1 MEPAQSLLRMQHFGN
16 LSQYMGQ
23 FMDSRHKI
31 MNYRAFPIFRDISG
45 ASIQRMLDCF
55 HVRQAEYAPGS
66 VVREY
71 GGGRRDVGIVT
82 EGTADLVRIDYGGTR
97 TILEHLEAG
106 GIFGEALA
114 FTAQTGDSVSVVTE
128 TGCRVMYMDY
138 AHIMKRCEN
147 ACLHHSQLV
156 QNLFALVTDQM
167 QQMGRRVEVL
177 SRRSIR
183 EKLSA
188 YFLLLSIKNRSKR
201 FQLPF
206 SYSFLADYIC
216 TDRSAMMR
224 ELRNMK
230 EERLLQTQG
239 REILLYPAFFQ
250 LTGCRIV
257 KDIGQRTH

>member
-106 GIFGEALA
+106 GIFGEVLA

-183 EKLSA
+183 EKLLC
-188 YFLLLSIKNRSKR
+188 YFSIQAVDGRLT
-201 FQLPF
+201 LPF
-206 SYSFLADYIC
+206 TFSALADYIGS
-216 TDRSAMMR
+216 DRSAMMR
-224 ELRNMK
+224 ELKKLR
-230 EERLLQTQG
+230 EEGLVQVEGRKVTLHLQRRAG
-239 REILLYPAFFQ
+239 
-250 LTGCRIV
+250 
-257 KDIGQRTH
+257 